1 MIRFQ
6 DYKVYG
12 LISVLALASWW
23 LTQWQFEPKPILVS
37 SENSPDLISHG
48 YYKMTMDKDG
58 LPKSELLANEMRHYP
73 KDGSNQFTQPVMTLF
88 KPDQAPWVLHA
99 ETAVMEKD
107 GDTLHM
113 NGKSVIEREESA
125 NNKAL
130 TVYSADLLVKL
141 STHFAESKA
150 FTELFSPPHKTTG
163 TGVEV
168 TFSSP
173 IHLKLLS
180 TVKGYYELKKNHNH

>member
-1 MIRFQ
+1 MTRLQ
-6 DYKVYG
+6 DYKIYG
-12 LISVLALASWW
+12 LVALLAFGSWW
-23 LTQWQFEPKPILVS
+23 LTQRQFEHAQIAVS
-37 SENSPDLISHG
+37 SGDSPDLISHG
-48 YYKMTMDKDG
+48 YYKITMDKDG
-58 LPKSELLANEMRHYP
+58 LPKSELLATEMRHNP
-73 KDGSNQFTQPVMTLF
+73 KDGTNQFTLPVMTLF
-88 KPDQAPWVLHA
+88 KPNQAPWVLQS

-113 NGKSVIEREESA
+113 NGKSVIDREASA

-130 TVYSADLLVKL
+130 TVFSADLLVKL

-150 FTELFSPPHKTTG
+150 FTELLSPPHKTTG

-168 TFSSP
+168 TFDSP

>member
-1 MIRFQ
+1 MSWSKE
-6 DYKVYG
+6 YKIYG
-12 LISVLALASWW
+12 LVALLALGSWW
-23 LTQWQFEPKPILVS
+23 MVQWQFELNQVLVS

-58 LPKSELLANEMRHYP
+58 LPKNELLASEMRHYP
-73 KDGSNQFTQPVMTLF
+73 KDGTNHFTQPVMTLF
-88 KPDQAPWVLHA
+88 KPDQAPWVLQS
-99 ETAVMEKD
+99 ETAVMEQD

-113 NGKSVIEREESA
+113 NGKSVIDREESA

-130 TVYSADLLVKL
+130 KVFSTDLQVKL
-141 STHFAESKA
+141 SSHFAESKA
-150 FTELFSPPHKTTG
+150 FTELFSPPQKTTG
-163 TGVEV
+163 TGIEV